1 MQKADYQRDLDTIAS
16 DPDQGKSNSLQEPVP
31 GHGQADLLDG
41 NNPVPGL
48 NDKPDSKNFK
58 TPDRNKTSSDPDSG
72 KTEYIAI
79 LIQDNKTKV
88 NIGYIMKKMRKQRT
102 QSQITSSES
111 LNKNDNR
118 GNSHYQIHDL
128 KKIDKNSTFKSN
140 GEGCSD
146 NR

>member
-1 MQKADYQRDLDTIAS
+1 M
-16 DPDQGKSNSLQEPVP
+16 
-31 GHGQADLLDG
+31 LDG
-41 NNPVPGL
+41 KNPAPGL

-102 QSQITSSES
+102 QSPNHFE
-111 LNKNDNR
+111 
-118 GNSHYQIHDL
+118 
-128 KKIDKNSTFKSN
+128 
-140 GEGCSD
+140 
-146 NR
+146 